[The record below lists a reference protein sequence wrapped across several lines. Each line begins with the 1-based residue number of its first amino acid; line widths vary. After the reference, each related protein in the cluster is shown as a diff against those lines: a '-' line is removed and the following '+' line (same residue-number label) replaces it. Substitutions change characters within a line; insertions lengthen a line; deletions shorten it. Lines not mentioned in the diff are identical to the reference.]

1 MDPGIKNLLGGLIGL
16 LIAVLLGALAGVVQI
31 GSVGNH
37 GDYVEEIEQ
46 ARHQLFQG
54 ELTYSDVSSLDL
66 VAGGDPRPFRVD
78 IAGSWHRAKT
88 GVEQSP
94 VSAGAQIGVRLHCSG
109 SGVRCTP
116 LSSERQS
123 VLTKSD
129 TATWMWDVSAQRSGK
144 VAIAITVTAYYGG
157 SNTVLVEKP
166 AMWSLVDVAAP
177 SGGDS
182 GWLSWMKNLWQ
193 WVTDVVTSLGGLAV
207 SVTAIVAL
215 TFMVRRENPSAD
227 ANDGGS
233 IQRDSGA
240 NRRLRRRPTHESR
253 SVPDRPRLQPV
264 TTRSP
269 RLGRRRA
276 PSREPRD

>member
-1 MDPGIKNLLGGLIGL
+1 MGNGALNRLTQVLQAMDPGIKNLLGGLIGL

-88 GVEQSP
+88 GVEQSL

-123 VLTKSD
+123 VLAKTSF
-129 TATWMWDVSAQRSGK
+129 Q
-144 VAIAITVTAYYGG
+144 
-157 SNTVLVEKP
+157 LV
-166 AMWSLVDVAAP
+166 
-177 SGGDS
+177 
-182 GWLSWMKNLWQ
+182 
-193 WVTDVVTSLGGLAV
+193 
-207 SVTAIVAL
+207 
-215 TFMVRRENPSAD
+215 
-227 ANDGGS
+227 
-233 IQRDSGA
+233 
-240 NRRLRRRPTHESR
+240 
-253 SVPDRPRLQPV
+253 
-264 TTRSP
+264 
-269 RLGRRRA
+269 
-276 PSREPRD
+276 